1 MSGGTGYRFIVG
13 DVCCG
18 RQYCRVGAAVGNVG
32 RGCFEKR
39 KGTGERV
46 MIKAKKMPWRMVP
59 GDPARQGVTR
69 TEQGFQFAVR
79 VPEGKE
85 ASLLLYKKGS
95 NSVAY
100 EIPLPEE
107 ERVGE
112 VNALLL
118 EPMEAGKWE
127 YNYRI
132 AGEVKPDTY
141 AKVIKGRE
149 TFGAPMP
156 EEGMEHEI
164 RGGLPEK
171 MPLRTKPL
179 QIPYEDTIIYK
190 THVRGFTKQKGSK
203 VRKKGTFAGIVEKI
217 PYLKELGI
225 TALELMPVYEF
236 YEIPSEKT
244 MRRGIPCDPDVPV
257 RVNYWGFG
265 PALYFAPKASYAVSS
280 DPVAE
285 FADMVDCLHQAGI
298 ECILEFYFQ
307 PNTNAGF
314 VLDVL
319 HYWQLNFGVDG
330 FHLLGEGD
338 WINLAARDVLLKK
351 TKLIYL
357 GYDMRRIYGDKGKP
371 YYRNL
376 GEHNLA
382 FQQEMRRFLKGDEG
396 SVMAASYR
404 MRRNPERCGVI
415 NFFADHDGFT
425 MADMVSYEEKHNE
438 ENGENNRDGS
448 NQNDTWNCGMEGPT
462 RKRTVRLLR
471 ERQLRNAWLML
482 LTAQGTPM
490 IYGGDE
496 FGNSTKGNNNSYCQD
511 NEIGWLDW
519 NNQKSNMQMLEF
531 VKWCIAF
538 RKAHPVLHMPAE
550 PRMID
555 YKSCGCPD
563 LSYHSERA
571 WYNQME
577 YDSRFFGEMYCGSYA
592 EKTGGTED
600 DFIYIA
606 YNMHWNSHTLALP
619 TLPGDKRWVLA
630 VDTSAADGYD
640 LRGQE
645 KMLGEQRKLIVPP
658 RTVMILVSEACPD
671 DSENGHLLQKKKAN
685 GEKQEEKAVKEE
697 TQPENENRMVVE

>member
-285 FADMVDCLHQAGI
+285 FADMVDCLHKAGI

-425 MADMVSYEEKHNE
+425 MADMVSYEE
-438 ENGENNRDGS
+438 
-448 NQNDTWNCGMEGPT
+448 
-462 RKRTVRLLR
+462 
-471 ERQLRNAWLML
+471 
-482 LTAQGTPM
+482 
-490 IYGGDE
+490 
-496 FGNSTKGNNNSYCQD
+496 
-511 NEIGWLDW
+511 
-519 NNQKSNMQMLEF
+519 
-531 VKWCIAF
+531 
-538 RKAHPVLHMPAE
+538 
-550 PRMID
+550 
-555 YKSCGCPD
+555 
-563 LSYHSERA
+563 
-571 WYNQME
+571 
-577 YDSRFFGEMYCGSYA
+577 
-592 EKTGGTED
+592 
-600 DFIYIA
+600 
-606 YNMHWNSHTLALP
+606 
-619 TLPGDKRWVLA
+619 
-630 VDTSAADGYD
+630 
-640 LRGQE
+640 
-645 KMLGEQRKLIVPP
+645 
-658 RTVMILVSEACPD
+658 
-671 DSENGHLLQKKKAN
+671 
-685 GEKQEEKAVKEE
+685 
-697 TQPENENRMVVE
+697 